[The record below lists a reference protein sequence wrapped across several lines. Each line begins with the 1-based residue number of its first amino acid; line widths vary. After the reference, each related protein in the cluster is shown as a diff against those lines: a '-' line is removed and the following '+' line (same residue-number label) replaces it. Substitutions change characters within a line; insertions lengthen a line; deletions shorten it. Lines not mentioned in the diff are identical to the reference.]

1 VRRILDEEFA
11 GSDRR
16 PGGGG
21 EDRDDSVLDLLA
33 DLPTGALLLAVVVL
47 QQDLADTLGV
57 PVDLLTEREID
68 PGPAPQIIA
77 QARPL

>member
-16 PGGGG
+16 PGG

>member
-1 VRRILDEEFA
+1 
-11 GSDRR
+11 
-16 PGGGG
+16 
-21 EDRDDSVLDLLA
+21 
-33 DLPTGALLLAVVVL
+33 LLLAVVVL